1 MNHAI
6 KVFLAFIV
14 LLGSALGQG
23 SGQGNMIVVPF
34 SGAPTGVC
42 AFYKYFAQDLVTGDF
57 YNCFGTTWH
66 KLNGTGG
73 GGTPGGSPDQLQYN
87 LAGAFAGIPD
97 GVLGQVL
104 VSNGPG
110 APAGFVDPI
119 VSGAAAEGATP
130 VNNPVWVAG
139 KGADGFIHS
148 IRMAN
153 DGTVRVDPT
162 GTTVQPVSGTFFQA
176 TQPVSGTFWQATQ
189 PVSGTFFQAT
199 QPVSG
204 TFWQATQPVSGT
216 VAATESGTWNVNATL
231 AAETTKVIGT
241 VNIAA
246 SQTVGIAAGSAVIG
260 HVIVDTAPTTAVTNA
275 GLTNLDVALSTR
287 TKPADQQHAII
298 DSGTT
303 TVTQGTGTNLH
314 VVVDTAPST
323 AVTNTGLTNLDVAL
337 STRTKP
343 SDQQHV
349 IVDTIPTTAVTQST
363 SPWSTAGNVAS
374 GASDSGNPVKV
385 GGVYNSNYNLA
396 NPLAPLSL
404 ATGQRADLQVDSF
417 GRLLVIDPET
427 PLLLAALRVSPKLS
441 PRIAGS
447 FNRPITSTGDALD
460 VYNKYPAPSFDPCSG
475 PNKANIPISVT
486 ANAKLVSSNGPR
498 IRICSI
504 FLLSTSAETFSLV
517 EGSGSTC
524 GTGTAGVIGSTTA
537 ANGPALPA
545 NGGLTLGNGA
555 GSVAMQAVAGN
566 DICILISGSTLIAG
580 NLTYAF

>member
-6 KVFLAFIV
+6 KVCLALIV
-14 LLGSALGQG
+14 LLGSAL
-23 SGQGNMIVVPF
+23 GQGNMIVVPF

-73 GGTPGGSPDQLQYN
+73 GGGTPGGIPDQLQYN

-153 DGTVRVDPT
+153 DGTVRIDPT

-216 VAATESGTWNVNATL
+216 VAATQSGTWNVVL
-231 AAETTKVIGT
+231 GAETTKVIGT
-241 VNIAA
+241 VNIA
-246 SQTVGIAAGSAVIG
+246 SGQTVGIAAGSAVIG
-260 HVIVDTAPTTAVTNA
+260 HVIVDTAPTTAVTSTQLPA
-275 GLTNLDVALSTR
+275 ALDG
-287 TKPADQQHAII
+287 
-298 DSGTT
+298 SGFLKTHE
-303 TVTQGTGTNLH
+303 QGTATVSVSNIPH
-314 VVVDTAPST
+314 VIVDTAPST
-323 AVTNTGLTNLDVAL
+323 AVTNSGLTNLDVAL

-427 PLLLAALRVSPKLS
+427 PLLLAALRMSPKFS
-441 PRIAGS
+441 PRLAGS

-475 PNKANIPISVT
+475 PNKANVPISVT